1 MSENSNES
9 TGVVFL
15 QSPRQVQDVCHLFFL
30 LLFWVSFFF
39 VKYIYIYLEF
49 WWGRPTSANLVPIQ
63 LDIEIDSQRFKDAFT
78 WNPSGIFDNFHS
90 FSLPLV
96 FFLFAY
102 IYIYVCVCVCVFF
115 FNVNH
120 LFCFCIPELYPTL
133 NFLHLSKKKKKFIL
147 KVSTYNKI
155 MWAIAR
161 RDQFHWDFTLVELN
175 MSYLLCVYAYV
186 CSL

>member
-1 MSENSNES
+1 MSSLLS
-9 TGVVFL
+9 SSLLG
-15 QSPRQVQDVCHLFFL
+15 FFL
-30 LLFWVSFFF
+30 FC
-39 VKYIYIYLEF
+39 KIHIYIYLEF
-49 WWGRPTSANLVPIQ
+49 WWGRPTSANLVPIR
-63 LDIEIDSQRFKDAFT
+63 LDIEIDGQRFKDAFT

-96 FFLFAY
+96 FFLFAF
-102 IYIYVCVCVCVFF
+102 IYIYVCVCVFF
-115 FNVNH
+115 LMLTITSAFAFLNYTQH
-120 LFCFCIPELYPTL
+120 LIFFTCQ
-133 NFLHLSKKKKKFIL
+133 KKKNFIL